1 MTTTYTLIMK
11 PIKKYHTATAKISV
25 QRTKKTKHRS
35 LIGTKLLFGMIF
47 IALFGALEF
56 TSFRRIRRATVA
68 LMNDGDIRHALEEST
83 GYKFVDMH
91 EYMDMVNE
99 LNETTK
105 SISTLRA
112 TIEARDE
119 LQTLLHRL
127 I

>member
-1 MTTTYTLIMK
+1 MM
-11 PIKKYHTATAKISV
+11 V
-25 QRTKKTKHRS
+25 
-35 LIGTKLLFGMIF
+35 
-47 IALFGALEF
+47 
-56 TSFRRIRRATVA
+56 
-68 LMNDGDIRHALEEST
+68 IRHALEEST